1 VRGQRFESIKELIYS
16 DDVATDPADLL
27 RQHGIQVTAQR
38 LAVLRAVAG
47 QPHVAADAVAESVRA
62 EIGAISLQSVYDA
75 LAVLVAEGLIRRI
88 QPAGSSARF
97 EARVGDNH
105 HHLICRIC
113 GRVVDIDCAVGSA
126 PCLRAADD
134 MGYEI
139 DEAEVAYWG
148 RCPDCQAQ
156 AQAATHSDPPTRRP
170 LDSARGKPL
179 DGARGKR
186 KNPAS
191 AEATAGRNQAAM
203 STGTPQRRSLM
214 PRE

>member
-1 VRGQRFESIKELIYS
+1 
-16 DDVATDPADLL
+16 
-27 RQHGIQVTAQR
+27 
-38 LAVLRAVAG
+38 
-47 QPHVAADAVAESVRA
+47 
-62 EIGAISLQSVYDA
+62 
-75 LAVLVAEGLIRRI
+75 
-88 QPAGSSARF
+88 
-97 EARVGDNH
+97 
-105 HHLICRIC
+105 
-113 GRVVDIDCAVGSA
+113 
-126 PCLRAADD
+126 

-179 DGARGKR
+179 DGARGKPLDGARGKR

-203 STGTPQRRSLM
+203 SSGTPQRRSLM